1 MWVFSF
7 KKAKFY
13 FNYLNAIFQ
22 NKKDTRLQNII
33 ASGDMEQLAQI
44 VLNGDGQK
52 LLNVE
57 ATEPEIQAFLKNVPN
72 YMVKIYG
79 YKK

>member
-1 MWVFSF
+1 MQTINQ
-7 KKAKFY
+7 KE
-13 FNYLNAIFQ
+13 
-22 NKKDTRLQNII
+22 TRIQNII

-57 ATEPEIQAFLKNVPN
+57 AQEPEIQAFLRNVPN
-72 YMVKIYG
+72 YMVNFKALG
-79 YKK
+79 